1 MVRMRWERAGG
12 LGRSVWG
19 LGTRYP
25 GAEWLEPARPPAAC
39 SIPSIP
45 PAPPVPGNV
54 SGALEKKRAKAPA
67 EPSLGVPFSTPPML
81 ICLLGISRD
90 TPLSARAG
98 VVEPSD

>member
-1 MVRMRWERAGG
+1 MARMRWERAGG

-45 PAPPVPGNV
+45 PTPRPPSPRECFWS
-54 SGALEKKRAKAPA
+54 SGEEKGKGP
-67 EPSLGVPFSTPPML
+67 
-81 ICLLGISRD
+81 C
-90 TPLSARAG
+90 
-98 VVEPSD
+98 